1 MLRGPRAHRGR
12 APPPSPFPH
21 RSPGGR
27 RSGGRLSVFW
37 GGGAPRTQK
46 VLNHAHTQQD
56 VSGQMEKEAE
66 WPHSPQGPRQRDRPE
81 VRGRPS
87 EGLRNAGPAPTSAPA
102 WEPSQMGQR
111 GPGGRQGRFPG
122 PFHPASVHGGGVSAE
137 WLAPQGPGTSLLP
150 SHDPAI
156 PNSMGTDTVP
166 ALSKQQH
173 ARGLGDFSQHAVLG
187 VWVVTRRNADLSP
200 GGRGEPGLGVC
211 RGHSASGS
219 QH

>member
-111 GPGGRQGRFPG
+111 EPGGRQGCFPG
-122 PFHPASVHGGGVSAE
+122 PFHPASVHGGA
-137 WLAPQGPGTSLLP
+137 SLLNGWPRRVPGRHCSPPMTLP
-150 SHDPAI
+150 SPTAWGHCPRPVKA
-156 PNSMGTDTVP
+156 
-166 ALSKQQH
+166 A
-173 ARGLGDFSQHAVLG
+173 AR
-187 VWVVTRRNADLSP
+187 TRAW
-200 GGRGEPGLGVC
+200 
-211 RGHSASGS
+211 
-219 QH
+219 

>member
-1 MLRGPRAHRGR
+1 MDAPRLPHPSRIA
-12 APPPSPFPH
+12 APEGDAPAAAS
-21 RSPGGR
+21 
-27 RSGGRLSVFW
+27 LSF
-37 GGGAPRTQK
+37 GAGGAPRTQK

-122 PFHPASVHGGGVSAE
+122 PFHPASVHGGA
-137 WLAPQGPGTSLLP
+137 SLLNGWPRRVPGRHCSPPMTLP
-150 SHDPAI
+150 SPTAW
-156 PNSMGTDTVP
+156 GQT
-166 ALSKQQH
+166 
-173 ARGLGDFSQHAVLG
+173 
-187 VWVVTRRNADLSP
+187 LSP
-200 GGRGEPGLGVC
+200 PCQSSSTHAGLVI
-211 RGHSASGS
+211 SLSMQSSVSGW
-219 QH
+219 